1 MTCAA
6 VARKLSIAGW
16 VMQRAFALGCL
27 LTLLGLL
34 GCNGCGSSAPL
45 AVLSQKFGA
54 VDRDFAAELR
64 AWRLA
69 EVGARFDLG
78 DGIQTSA
85 AASAVLSLDDGAQL
99 SMAAETL
106 IRFSDKPPQD
116 HSVAFD
122 VETGT
127 ALVSAADAAFSVQTR
142 VGLARIESG
151 TKVAFSRSDAG
162 LRFEVQ
168 VGRAIFGDSAELGV
182 GQAVL
187 VDAVGQLKPVEAPKP
202 EAVFVATKPTPAA
215 AAEPPEA
222 AGDIAAVVTGRA
234 ASIQTDD
241 GWLALPEGTA
251 QLSPGTELKLERN
264 TSVQLERGN
273 QRAVLHENGRYV
285 VAPRSG
291 ALVAAAA
298 GSLSAGSA
306 GAVRVE
312 VPGGVI
318 IVAPEGQASVKL
330 QKKSARVEVQ
340 AREAV
345 IEVRGKREK
354 VGAGQGASI
363 AADGM
368 VSVEGRSL
376 DYADLEV
383 STGESLVIHDPA
395 PPTAV
400 RFAFGEAC
408 SETGTVQL
416 LGAGQKRQYAV
427 GEGAVALAIK
437 AGSYRYELHCAS
449 GGPKATRS
457 GRLTVLEDKGTR
469 GLAAHPPATVLQAD
483 GRKYTVLYQN
493 RLPGI
498 TLAWPSPPAEESMRL
513 RHEFK
518 GASETLAI
526 AGPSH
531 TFKSGQLEEGSHLFH
546 FEAGGKV
553 SRHTTV
559 SIAFDNAAPMASLNT
574 PVSTAAQ
581 PGDAV
586 EISGT
591 ALPGWDVRVE
601 GRSPPR
607 DAQGRFS
614 LPVAMPGDRRALAVR
629 LSHPERGTH
638 VYLRRGQRP

>member
-1 MTCAA
+1 M
-6 VARKLSIAGW
+6 
-16 VMQRAFALGCL
+16 
-27 LTLLGLL
+27 
-34 GCNGCGSSAPL
+34 
-45 AVLSQKFGA
+45 GA
-54 VDRDFAAELR
+54 VDRDFAAELS
-64 AWRLA
+64 AWKTA

-85 AASAVLSLDDGAQL
+85 GASALLTLDDGAQL
-99 SMAAETL
+99 SMQAETL
-106 IRFSDKPPQD
+106 IRFSDRPPQE
-116 HSVAFD
+116 HAVAFD

-127 ALVSAADAAFSVQTR
+127 ASVVAADTPLLVQTR

-151 TKVAFSRSDAG
+151 TRVALSSSGAG

-168 VGRAIFGDSAELGV
+168 VGRAIFGDSVELGE

-187 VDAVGQLKPVEAPKP
+187 VDAVGHLKPLEQPKP
-202 EAVFVATKPTPAA
+202 EAVLVATDPTPVAA
-215 AAEPPEA
+215 VETAEP
-222 AGDIAAVVTGRA
+222 GDVRALVTGRA
-234 ASIQTDD
+234 ASIQTES
-241 GWLALPEGTA
+241 GWVALPPGTA

-264 TSVQLERGN
+264 TSVQLERDN
-273 QRAVLHENGRYV
+273 QRAVLHENGRYI
-285 VAPRSG
+285 VAPPSG

-318 IVAPEGQASVKL
+318 VVAPQGQASVKL
-330 QKKSARVEVQ
+330 QKKTARIEVQ

-345 IEVRGKREK
+345 IESSGHREK
-354 VGAGQGASI
+354 VGAGQGASV
-363 AADGM
+363 AADGI

-376 DYADLEV
+376 DYADLEI
-383 STGESLVIHDPA
+383 STGESLIIHDPT

-400 RFAFGEAC
+400 RFLFKEAC
-408 SETGTVQL
+408 PEVGTVQL
-416 LGAGQKRQYAV
+416 LGPRQARQYAV
-427 GEGAVALAIK
+427 GAGTVTLGIK
-437 AGSYRYELHCAS
+437 PGSYTYELHCES
-449 GGPKATRS
+449 GGPKSAKN
-457 GRLTVLEDKGTR
+457 GRLTVLKDKGTR
-469 GLAAHPPATVLQAD
+469 GLAAHPPTTMLQAD

-498 TLAWPSPPAEESMRL
+498 TLAWPSPPAEKQARL
-513 RHEFK
+513 MHEFK
-518 GASETLAI
+518 GASETLEV

-531 TFKSGQLEEGSHLFH
+531 TFKSGQLEEGNHLFH

-559 SIAFDNAAPMASLNT
+559 SIVFDNAAPMASLNT
-574 PVSTAAQ
+574 PVSMAAQ
-581 PGDAV
+581 PGDSV

-591 ALPGWDVRVE
+591 ALPGWEVLIE
-601 GRSPPR
+601 GKSPAR

-614 LPVAMPGDRRALAVR
+614 LPVAVPGDRRALTVR

-638 VYLRRGQRP
+638 IYLRRRQLP